1 MKDPSKPT
9 ETKIGPHPTGI
20 INKFPG
26 TMKNPSKPTET
37 KIGPRLMGTIN
48 KFPDLKEQW
57 DATSAAYD
65 EALRMHEQ
73 WCELI
78 STPLTLAFS
87 RLILPRRI

>member
-1 MKDPSKPT
+1 
-9 ETKIGPHPTGI
+9 
-20 INKFPG
+20 
-26 TMKNPSKPTET
+26 
-37 KIGPRLMGTIN
+37 MGTIN